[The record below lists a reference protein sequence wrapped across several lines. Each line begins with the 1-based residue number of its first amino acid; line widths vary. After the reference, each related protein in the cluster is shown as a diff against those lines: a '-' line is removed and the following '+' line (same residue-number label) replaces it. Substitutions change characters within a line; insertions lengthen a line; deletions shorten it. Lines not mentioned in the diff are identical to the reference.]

1 MPTPRSRQAAR
12 LRARRRRAQQRA
24 RWLVILS
31 VVGVLGLVVL
41 LLTAFGSGGTRV
53 ERDATAAVTM
63 DVLAGDTQPE
73 PQVLATLGNLRLQQP
88 IAQESVTAI
97 GFHGSRDGALELDP
111 TGRQANEGLLLRL
124 WRRIAGTPEDVI
136 VWYQLAGTTGPGT
149 RVLDVGAAPGTDV
162 YAPVDGTVA
171 AISNFVIDCRTL
183 GARIDIRPLQAP
195 SVFVS
200 LVHLRPDPAL
210 AVGSSVQA
218 ATSRIGPVVDVA
230 AVERQSL
237 AAHARD
243 RGNNVALAVYPAAGV
258 LP

>member
-24 RWLVILS
+24 RWLALLS
-31 VVGVLGLVVL
+31 LVGVLGLVVL
-41 LLTAFGSGGTRV
+41 VLTAFGSGGARS
-53 ERDATAAVTM
+53 EPAAATSGL
-63 DVLAGDTQPE
+63 DVLAADTRPE
-73 PQVLATLGNLRLQQP
+73 PQVLATAGNLRLQQP
-88 IAQESVTAI
+88 VAQESVTAI
-97 GFHGSRDGALELDP
+97 GFHGARDGALELDP
-111 TGRQANEGLLLRL
+111 AGRQANEGLLLRL
-124 WRRIAGTPEDVI
+124 WRRIAGTPDDGL
-136 VWYQLAGTTGPGT
+136 VWYQLEGTTGPGT

-171 AISNFVIDCRTL
+171 AIGNFVIDGRRL

-200 LVHLRPDPAL
+200 LVHVRPDSAL
-210 AVGSSVQA
+210 TVGSPVQA
-218 ATSRIGPVVDVA
+218 ATSRIGTVVDVA
-230 AVERQSL
+230 SVERQSL

>member
-24 RWLVILS
+24 RWLAVLAL
-31 VVGVLGLVVL
+31 VGVLGLVVL
-41 LLTAFGSGGTRV
+41 LLTAFGSGGARV
-53 ERDATAAVTM
+53 ERTTASTPGI
-63 DVLAGDTQPE
+63 DLLAGDTRPE
-73 PQVLATLGNLRLQQP
+73 PQVLATVGNLRIQQP

-124 WRRIAGTPEDVI
+124 WRRIAGTPEDVL
-136 VWYQLAGTTGPGT
+136 VWYQLGGPTGPGT
-149 RVLDVGAAPGTDV
+149 KVLDVGAAPGTDV

-171 AISNFVIDCRTL
+171 AISDFVIDGRNL
-183 GARIDIRPLQAP
+183 GARIDIRPLQSP

-210 AVGSSVQA
+210 AVGSPVQA
-218 ATSRIGPVVDVA
+218 ATSRIGTVVDVA
-230 AVERQSL
+230 AVESQAL
-237 AAHARD
+237 AEHARD
-243 RGNNVALAVYPAAGV
+243 RGNNVALAVYPAAGT